1 MKKILFV
8 CTGNTCRSPMAE
20 AVFNQKAS
28 ELKIS
33 ATAFSRGL
41 CADGSKISQNARS
54 ALKNYGIN
62 NFEHISQT
70 FCQNDVNIADFI
82 IGITARHATAI
93 ISAFPAYSKKV
104 FAFPKDIPDPYGQ
117 NLEIYEKC
125 LSEIEKGI
133 NLIIKE
139 LFKQ

>member
-1 MKKILFV
+1 MFV

-28 ELKIS
+28 ELKID
-33 ATAFSRGL
+33 ATAFSRGMYT
-41 CADGSKISQNARS
+41 DGREISANAKS
-54 ALKNYGIN
+54 ALESYGIH

-70 FCQNDVNIADFI
+70 VCQNDVNTADFI

-93 ISAFPAYSKKV
+93 ISAFPDYCKKV
-104 FAFPKDIPDPYGQ
+104 FAFPKDISDPYGQ
-117 NLEIYEKC
+117 NIEVYKNCLNEI
-125 LSEIEKGI
+125 SNGI
-133 NLIIKE
+133 DIIIKE

>member
-20 AVFNQKAS
+20 AIFNQKAS
-28 ELKIS
+28 ELRIN

-41 CADGSKISQNARS
+41 CADGSNISPNARS
-54 ALKNYGIN
+54 ALKNCGIN

-70 FCQNDVNIADFI
+70 VCQNDVNTADFI

-93 ISAFPAYSKKV
+93 ISSFPACGNKV

-117 NLEIYEKC
+117 NLEAYKKC
-125 LSEIEKGI
+125 LTEISNCI
-133 NLIIKE
+133 DIIIKE
-139 LFKQ
+139 LF